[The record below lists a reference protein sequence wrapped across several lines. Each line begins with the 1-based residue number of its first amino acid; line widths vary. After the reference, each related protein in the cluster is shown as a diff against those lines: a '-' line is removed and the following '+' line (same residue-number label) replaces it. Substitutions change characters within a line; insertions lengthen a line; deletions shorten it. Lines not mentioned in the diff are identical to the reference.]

1 MSLYTVLLFG
11 HVLSAIAWL
20 GGGIMITIFAER
32 ARASGDVTRIK
43 NLLDDATVLGKK
55 FFGPASGL
63 TLLFG
68 LLLVFKGDW
77 GFDHVFILGG
87 IVGFIVSSIFG
98 FGFIDPAAQTVNAE
112 LEASGGTLTE
122 KATAGLDRIRL
133 VSRLD
138 LVILIGVVFLMTNK
152 PGS

>member
-20 GGGIMITIFAER
+20 GGGMMITVFVER
-32 ARASGDVTRIK
+32 AIRSNDVGRIRT
-43 NLLDDATVLGKK
+43 LLDDAAVIGKK
-55 FFGPASGL
+55 YFGPASGL
-63 TLLFG
+63 TLVFG

-87 IVGFIVSSIFG
+87 ILGFVISSVIG
-98 FGFIDPAAQTVNAE
+98 FGFIDPTANAIHAE
-112 LEASGGTLTE
+112 FESNGGVMTE
-122 KATAGLDRIRL
+122 KAKASLDKIRMI
-133 VSRLD
+133 SRVD
-138 LVILIGVVFLMTNK
+138 LVLLTGVVFLMTNK